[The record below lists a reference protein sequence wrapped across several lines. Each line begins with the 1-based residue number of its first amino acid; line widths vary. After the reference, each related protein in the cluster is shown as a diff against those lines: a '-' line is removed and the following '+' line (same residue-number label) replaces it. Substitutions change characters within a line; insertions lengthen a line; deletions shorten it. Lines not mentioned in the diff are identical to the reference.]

1 MRYIS
6 ILSIFVIV
14 LSSCASYNYNTSSK
28 DRQFQIKSDNLN
40 DFQVFFDPTSTKIAT
55 ATSNNTNATLQTLKK
70 NNLTVLLSHPNYDPI
85 RLELKRSPRP
95 IALVKDI
102 SLSIFTLGIPII
114 IDVFKSDFY
123 RVSPKTKEFNV
134 HFEFKQSF
142 MKEEFEKI
150 KNSSKPEDFQ
160 NWISKYNK
168 SEMVQDVIDHKD
180 SLELSIALSKESEA
194 AVDEYI
200 SSHQSSNYLVQAQKI
215 KAEMIEARDLYTKAN
230 VENTVE
236 IYEQFLIKF
245 PRSLHNTDVHKRLID
260 AAEKVGLS
268 SGSSIK
274 MVYYVNS
281 YLIPNA
287 SFLKTNEL
295 EIKKASIT
303 KAIDTQIIK
312 ENVKADTKKTYEYYS
327 NLWKRYDQVKTEV
340 RGDYLTNFEQTVS
353 YQSKICDILFTKLK
367 EAIAADKQI
376 QLQDKIK
383 VDFPNLD
390 LYDKDKNIFI
400 TVLENISKSSG
411 TLKLFNVGFLP
422 NYFNN
427 MSERDALIGRSY
439 YTYKG
444 GEYQALKGI
453 SFEEITVA
461 NGQLSGT
468 SKCFQGGNLD
478 FALTILNSKPKEI
491 AYYQSGK
498 LVKTTTFL
506 PDYKEYSYEFE
517 NGSNLTLKALDATI
531 SEGNKYLSNQN
542 FDLALTTFET
552 ARKNNFPSTI
562 AQNVSIQKNI
572 ASAKSQKAAYI
583 QKLEKERIAEQKK
596 KDAIEAE
603 KRKPVVL
610 EDYYDLWDYP
620 SKYIGRNV
628 AMVVWPSSG
637 ANKYVLHQREYSE
650 TKIGSTR
657 NNMFKG
663 TQFYIDPSELKT
675 ESRYYNWKKFT
686 EATTQKSITVN
697 IPDKFFDNDL
707 IPHDEGQS
715 YYVIIVNVYPMRESR
730 GYGQKGQYNDNGG
743 SASEVTYELIDIKR
757 YKP

>member
-1 MRYIS
+1 MRNIL
-6 ILSIFVIV
+6 ILSISVIV
-14 LSSCASYNYNTSSK
+14 LSSCASYNYNTSGK
-28 DRQFQIKSDNLN
+28 DKQFQIKSDNLN
-40 DFQVFFDPTSTKIAT
+40 DYQVFFVATSTKMAT
-55 ATSNNTNATLQTLKK
+55 STSNNTNATLQTLKK
-70 NNLTVLLSHPNYDPI
+70 NNLTILLSHPNYDPI
-85 RLELKRSPRP
+85 QLELKRSPRP
-95 IALVKDI
+95 IALIKDI
-102 SLSIFTLGIPII
+102 GLSIFTLGIPIF

-150 KNSSKPEDFQ
+150 KNSIKPEDYQ

-303 KAIDTQIIK
+303 KAIDAQIIK

-353 YQSKICDILFTKLK
+353 YQKKICDILFTKLN
-367 EAIAADKQI
+367 EAVTADKQI

-383 VDFPNLD
+383 VDFPNLE
-390 LYDKDKNIFI
+390 LYDKEKNIFI
-400 TVLENISKSSG
+400 TILENISKSTG

-422 NYFNN
+422 YYFNN

-461 NGQLSGT
+461 NGQLSGV

-478 FALTILNSKPKEI
+478 FALTISNSKPKEI

-517 NGSNLTLKALDATI
+517 NGSNLTLKALDAAI

-583 QKLEKERIAEQKK
+583 QKLEKERIADERKRK
-596 KDAIEAE
+596 IEAE
-603 KRKPVVL
+603 KLR
-610 EDYYDLWDYP
+610 
-620 SKYIGRNV
+620 
-628 AMVVWPSSG
+628 A
-637 ANKYVLHQREYSE
+637 EYSKSICVSGKFVCQISLADGYDWSDSPE
-650 TKIGSTR
+650 MYKLTYHKLAIKYSAIKFNANGTAERGVGDKYGRGADFEEAGLYTIVGNTITIDWLDKYTGDDVLTIVGSE
-657 NNMFKG
+657 
-663 TQFYIDPSELKT
+663 IDFSKKCLKT
-675 ESRYYNWKKFT
+675 TKFRT
-686 EATTQKSITVN
+686 KEW
-697 IPDKFFDNDL
+697 
-707 IPHDEGQS
+707 
-715 YYVIIVNVYPMRESR
+715 VNVSGKRS
-730 GYGQKGQYNDNGG
+730 GG
-743 SASEVTYELIDIKR
+743 EIFENIEY
-757 YKP
+757 

>member
-1 MRYIS
+1 MRNIL
-6 ILSIFVIV
+6 ILSISVIV
-14 LSSCASYNYNTSSK
+14 LSSCASYNYNTSGK
-28 DRQFQIKSDNLN
+28 DKQFQIKSDNLN
-40 DFQVFFDPTSTKIAT
+40 DYQVFFVATSTKMAT
-55 ATSNNTNATLQTLKK
+55 STSNNTNATLQTLKK
-70 NNLTVLLSHPNYDPI
+70 NNLTILLSHPNYDPI
-85 RLELKRSPRP
+85 QLELKRSPRP
-95 IALVKDI
+95 IALIKDI
-102 SLSIFTLGIPII
+102 GLSIFTLGIPIF

-150 KNSSKPEDFQ
+150 KNSIKPEDYQ

-303 KAIDTQIIK
+303 KAIDAQIIK

-353 YQSKICDILFTKLK
+353 YQKKICDILFTKLN
-367 EAIAADKQI
+367 EAVTADKQI

-383 VDFPNLD
+383 VDFPNLE
-390 LYDKDKNIFI
+390 LYDKEKNIFI
-400 TVLENISKSSG
+400 TILENISKSTG

-422 NYFNN
+422 YYFNN

-444 GEYQALKGI
+444 VEYQALKGI

-478 FALTILNSKPKEI
+478 FALTISNSKPKEI

-542 FDLALTTFET
+542 FDLALTTFEN

-583 QKLEKERIAEQKK
+583 QKLEKERLAEQKK
-596 KDAIEAE
+596 RDAEEKKIREEEARQQE
-603 KRKPVVL
+603 IARK
-610 EDYYDLWDYP
+610 EQER
-620 SKYIGRNV
+620 KYAEERNRPRSNNLNSSV
-628 AMVVWPSSG
+628 ANHVYLMCD
-637 ANKYVLHQREYSE
+637 EY
-650 TKIGSTR
+650 GS
-657 NNMFKG
+657 
-663 TQFYIDPSELKT
+663 P
-675 ESRYYNWKKFT
+675 
-686 EATTQKSITVN
+686 TV
-697 IPDKFFDNDL
+697 I
-707 IPHDEGQS
+707 
-715 YYVIIVNVYPMRESR
+715 
-730 GYGQKGQYNDNGG
+730 YGQAIYMVFHSNGLAQMLMGKDLSTAIDNKVTKTGTW
-743 SASEVTYELIDIKR
+743 SALSNTVYWTWSDGMRSENFEFNSYTKNLTSGDLLLKDMGEF
-757 YKP
+757 